1 MRMNIA
7 GGIFILIGL
16 CVGVVG
22 VIAVFTSDGSLA
34 CITSIMAMVGGV
46 LLLQLAEQQ
55 KVATPIGDKNQM
67 PSNQPSV

>member
-7 GGIFILIGL
+7 GGIFILVGL

-22 VIAVFTSDGSLA
+22 VMAVFTGDGSLA
-34 CITSIMAMVGGV
+34 CITSIMALVGGV

-55 KVATPIGDKNQM
+55 KAAMHIGDNSQM
-67 PSNQPSV
+67 TQ

>member
-34 CITSIMAMVGGV
+34 CVTSIMAVVGGL

-55 KVATPIGDKNQM
+55 KAATHIGDNSQM
-67 PSNQPSV
+67 TQ

>member
-7 GGIFILIGL
+7 GGIFILVGL
-16 CVGVVG
+16 CFGVAG
-22 VIAVFTSDGSLA
+22 VIAVFTSDGSLS

-55 KVATPIGDKNQM
+55 KVATPIGDESQVT
-67 PSNQPSV
+67 Q